1 MKKLNTVISSR
12 INRSLVLTQV
22 FRNPDISRAQ
32 LAEKTGLDPSAITHI
47 SKELISRGLV
57 VESAK
62 GRSSSRGGR
71 CPVYLRLRPDAHC
84 LLAIEVGLNFA
95 RARLC
100 TWEGQTIA
108 SFELALRRGVDLLKT
123 IESVIESVGR
133 EHPGFLDRCLLIAIG
148 TSGVVDV
155 HGGRLVLNVY
165 HKWSNL
171 DVAAP
176 IQEKFGIPVFMENDA
191 NAGALGEVA
200 RGRSEVYR
208 GLIYFFL
215 RTTLDSETSAMGV
228 GGALIVNG
236 KLWHGANGYAGEAG
250 YTLNR
255 RIDKKRKGKSEP
267 LLSLIKRAEAGDT
280 IARREARRIAHEIAA
295 YLSELA
301 VFIDPDAVMV
311 QLVPT
316 SPGDFFIDWIREE
329 FFDVYTKARNIAFE
343 VGTDEESPPLRGLVA
358 LGLSKIFV
366 RSASETSILFNPAPS
381 RPQQAEA

>member
-47 SKELISRGLV
+47 SKELISRGLI

-71 CPVYLRLRPDAHC
+71 CPVFLRLREDAHC
-84 LLAIEVGLNFA
+84 LLAIEVGLMVA

-100 TWEGQTIA
+100 TWEGQTIG
-108 SFELALRRGVDLLKT
+108 SVEIALRRGVDLLAT
-123 IESVIESVGR
+123 INSVIESVK
-133 EHPGFLDRCLLIAIG
+133 EAHPGFLDRCVLFAIG

-155 HGGRLVLNVY
+155 PNGRLVLNVY
-165 HKWSNL
+165 HKWSNVE
-171 DVAAP
+171 VAAP
-176 IQEKFGIPVFMENDA
+176 LLEKYGIPVFMENDA
-191 NAGALGEVA
+191 NAAALGEIA
-200 RGRSEVYR
+200 RRRSEVHR
-208 GLIYFFL
+208 SLIYFFL

-236 KLWHGANGYAGEAG
+236 ELWHGANGYAGEAG

-255 RIDKKRKGKSEP
+255 RIDKRRKGKSEP
-267 LLSLIKRAEAGDT
+267 LLTLLKRASEGD
-280 IARREARRIAHEIAA
+280 AAAKREARRIAHEIAA

-311 QLVPT
+311 QLVPNH
-316 SPGDFFIDWIREE
+316 PGDFFIDWIRTE
-329 FFDVYTKARNIAFE
+329 FFDVYTKARRIAFE

-358 LGLSKIFV
+358 LGLSKLFV
-366 RSASETSILFNPAPS
+366 RSASETSILFRPTEPS
-381 RPQQAEA
+381 LNHTSA